1 MNRLVITLLAFLVST
16 PAWAVENGS
25 SYQTTA
31 PTDTQAPNWTTGW
44 GGGGITG
51 WNYVG
56 QVNGA
61 SGVYLG
67 NGWVLTA
74 AHVGMGNFILSGNTY
89 EAVAGSS
96 HSISNSNGTVDVV
109 LFQINTTA
117 LGSNAILSL
126 PALVLNSSAPIA
138 FAYGVTGSSVVIIGY
153 GGGEGESWGLNTVT
167 QINELITPEDY
178 SYVSNDFLTLTG
190 AITYDNPRGN
200 GSETITNNAQVV
212 TGDSGGGDFIYNA
225 STGQWNLA
233 GINEITGTDTS
244 GQALSGFVQ
253 LDTYASQINAIV
265 DAPIAP
271 TDTPAMPLPGLIVM
285 AGSLFFAAA
294 GSWRR
299 KAIVNPT

>member
-126 PALVLNSSAPIA
+126 PALVLNSSGRSPSPMESP
-138 FAYGVTGSSVVIIGY
+138 GVLSSSSATEAAKARVGGSI
-153 GGGEGESWGLNTVT
+153 
-167 QINELITPEDY
+167 P
-178 SYVSNDFLTLTG
+178 
-190 AITYDNPRGN
+190 
-200 GSETITNNAQVV
+200 
-212 TGDSGGGDFIYNA
+212 
-225 STGQWNLA
+225 
-233 GINEITGTDTS
+233 
-244 GQALSGFVQ
+244 
-253 LDTYASQINAIV
+253 
-265 DAPIAP
+265 
-271 TDTPAMPLPGLIVM
+271 
-285 AGSLFFAAA
+285 
-294 GSWRR
+294 
-299 KAIVNPT
+299 

>member
-1 MNRLVITLLAFLVST
+1 M
-16 PAWAVENGS
+16 
-25 SYQTTA
+25 
-31 PTDTQAPNWTTGW
+31 
-44 GGGGITG
+44 
-51 WNYVG
+51 
-56 QVNGA
+56 
-61 SGVYLG
+61 
-67 NGWVLTA
+67 
-74 AHVGMGNFILSGNTY
+74 
-89 EAVAGSS
+89 
-96 HSISNSNGTVDVV
+96 
-109 LFQINTTA
+109 
-117 LGSNAILSL
+117 
-126 PALVLNSSAPIA
+126 
-138 FAYGVTGSSVVIIGY
+138 
-153 GGGEGESWGLNTVT
+153 T

-233 GINEITGTDTS
+233 GINEITGTDNS